1 MTYAMKYDAPVGP
14 LTILSDGES
23 ITQVLF
29 ANQACSDEMIQ
40 TGNVPILQQAEAWL
54 DCYFSGENATFP
66 LRRKTILN
74 RGENSAYAYAY
85 NILLSH
91 IPDHGMSFSDI
102 KKKSEYNVLPAF

>member
-54 DCYFSGENATFP
+54 DCYFSGKATVFTEIKT
-66 LRRKTILN
+66 RRDTI
-74 RGENSAYAYAY
+74 SAKGLA
-85 NILLSH
+85 IV
-91 IPDHGMSFSDI
+91 
-102 KKKSEYNVLPAF
+102 K